1 MSELRER
8 LKKELAQARSSLER
22 ELIEVRRGFH
32 REPELRFEEHR
43 TVETIER
50 LLRHLN
56 LSVRT
61 EVAGTGLIA
70 DLHGGNPGPVLALRA
85 DMDALPIQDAKD
97 VPYDSRRPGI
107 MHACGHDAHMA
118 IAYGVLRVLEPLRE
132 ALPGMLRV
140 IFQPGEEIPA
150 GEKSGAREMIQAGAL
165 ENPAVEAVFGMHVW
179 PELPA
184 GVIGL
189 QPGVTMAAAD
199 SFVVEVRGESSHAGE
214 PHKGKDAI
222 FAASSLVVGLKA
234 LLGRELP
241 PGEPATINV
250 GVIRGGASQSIVADL
265 VDLSGTLRT
274 LGGDRRERLLRS
286 MRQVVEGVSAGTG
299 CSIRFDVSDSFP
311 PVVNAPHLYER
322 ALTVLSEDLGSDRVR
337 ILTNVPMT
345 ADDFAHYLKV
355 VPALYLKVGCV
366 PSEGPSY
373 PLHHH
378 YFDLDERAIWTGVEA
393 VSSIL
398 LDAME
403 ARISKKI
410 LT

>member
-8 LKKELAQARSSLER
+8 LKEGLAQARSSLER

-61 EVAGTGLIA
+61 EVASTGLIA

-97 VPYDSRRPGI
+97 VPYASRRPGI

-132 ALPGMLRV
+132 SLPGMLRV

-189 QPGVTMAAAD
+189 QPGATMAAAD

-241 PGEPATINV
+241 PGEPAIINV

-286 MRQVVEGVSAGTG
+286 MRQVAEGVSTGTG
-299 CSIRFDVSDSFP
+299 CSVRFDVSDSFP
-311 PVVNAPHLYER
+311 PVVNASHLYER

-345 ADDFAHYLKV
+345 ADDFAHYP
-355 VPALYLKVGCV
+355 VPTLYLKVGCV

-373 PLHHH
+373 PVHHH

-398 LDAME
+398 LGAME
-403 ARISKKI
+403 ARISKEI
-410 LT
+410 LA

>member
-8 LKKELAQARSSLER
+8 LKEGLAQARSGLER

-61 EVAGTGLIA
+61 EMAGTGLMA

-85 DMDALPIQDAKD
+85 DMDALPIQDAKGA
-97 VPYDSRRPGI
+97 PYASRRTGI

-132 ALPGMLRV
+132 VLPGMLRV

-250 GVIRGGASQSIVADL
+250 GVIRGGSSQSIVADL
-265 VDLSGTLRT
+265 VELSGTLRT

-299 CSIRFDVSDSFP
+299 CSVRFDVSDSFP
-311 PVVNAPHLYER
+311 PVVNAPHLYGR
-322 ALTVLSEDLGSDRVR
+322 ALTVLSEDLGSNRVR

-345 ADDFAHYLKV
+345 ADDFAHYP

-403 ARISKKI
+403 ARISKEI
-410 LT
+410 LA